1 MTNSIV
7 AAIGAPPP
15 KMWVLPLCI
24 GVLCLAG
31 AAAGDGALASWR
43 LDRGQVADGAW
54 WLLISGNFVHF
65 GWGHF
70 GLNMLG
76 LFVIHL
82 LIGRELSP
90 IAWLATVLLSALVV
104 GLGIYQFNPEIHW
117 YSGLSGVLH
126 GLFAAGA
133 ILTIRYDWVYGGAL
147 LFGVVGKLGWEQVYG
162 PLDSST
168 AMIGAR
174 IAVDSH
180 LYGAVGGLAAAL
192 VMLVVMALR
201 RRPWQA
207 PGQQDPA
214 EGPSQ

>member
-1 MTNSIV
+1 MMTNSIA
-7 AAIGAPPP
+7 AAIDAPPP
-15 KMWVLPLCI
+15 KMWVLPLCV
-24 GVLCLAG
+24 GVVCLAA
-31 AAAGDGALASWR
+31 AAAGDSALASWR
-43 LDRGQVADGAW
+43 LDRRQVEDGAW
-54 WLLISGNFVHF
+54 WLLLSGNFVHF

-90 IAWLATVLLSALVV
+90 VAWLATVLVSALVV

-133 ILTIRYDWVYGGAL
+133 ILTIRYDWLYGGAL
-147 LFGVVGKLGWEQVYG
+147 LFGVVGKLAWEQLYG
-162 PLDSST
+162 PLDSSS
-168 AMIGAR
+168 ALIGTR

-180 LYGAVGGLAAAL
+180 LYGAVGGAL
-192 VMLVVMALR
+192 VALAVLALQRQR
-201 RRPWQA
+201 RQA
-207 PGQQDPA
+207 PEPQDPA
-214 EGPSQ
+214 ESPGQ